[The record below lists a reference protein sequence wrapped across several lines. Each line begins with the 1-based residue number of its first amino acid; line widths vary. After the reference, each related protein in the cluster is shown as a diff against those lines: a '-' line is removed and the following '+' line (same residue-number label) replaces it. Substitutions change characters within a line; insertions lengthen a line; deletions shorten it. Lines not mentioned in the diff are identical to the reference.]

1 MPLVAKLAS
10 RETVR
15 ENAGLYVAGHQRRKN
30 GTLRSMSKQKRRWDT
45 AQLETGSNRLIDRV
59 PAWVAGEG
67 ALVAVFLVLAVVA
80 AFVPRP
86 HPLPDFD
93 GIDQVAERKQAFF
106 KYMTPLVESENE
118 RIQKERRL
126 LLKIAGRLAEN
137 AQPGVLDRNRLAHL
151 AAKYDLSWPVEN
163 WTEALSA
170 LLRRVDTV
178 PAGLVLAQA
187 AEESGWGRSRF
198 ARQGNNLFGHWCY
211 ARGCGIVPA
220 GRDTGAAH
228 EVAAFD
234 SVRNSVR
241 RYLYNLNTHPAYRPF
256 RQLRQAERQAGHE
269 PRALVLAAGLGNY
282 SQRGESYVAD
292 IRSIIRTNER
302 LIERAI
308 KNSGQDT
315 EAISG

>member
-1 MPLVAKLAS
+1 MVAKLAS
-10 RETVR
+10 RETAR
-15 ENAGLYVAGHQRRKN
+15 ENAGLYVASRPRRKN
-30 GTLRSMSKQKRRWDT
+30 GKLTAMSKRKRRWDT
-45 AQLETGSNRLIDRV
+45 AQLAAGSKRLIDRV
-59 PAWVAGEG
+59 PAWAAGEG
-67 ALVAVFLVLAVVA
+67 ALVAVFLVLAVAA

-86 HPLPDFD
+86 QPLPDF
-93 GIDQVAERKQAFF
+93 GAIEQVAERKQAFF
-106 KYMTPLVESENE
+106 EYMTPLVETENG
-118 RIQKERRL
+118 RIQKERRQ
-126 LLKIAGRLAEN
+126 LLKIAGRLAN
-137 AQPGVLDRNRLAHL
+137 DRQPSILDRNRLAHL
-151 AAKYDLSWPVEN
+151 AVKYDLSWPVDD
-163 WTEALSA
+163 WSEALST

-234 SVRNSVR
+234 SVRDSVQ

-282 SQRGESYVAD
+282 SQRGENYVAD

-302 LIERAI
+302 LIDRAI